1 MSTPAQEGRMQRYI
15 VRVDIEVEA
24 PTADVAE
31 ELIEAILDKQQDA
44 DRIIWFETVVTQEA
58 PGR

>member
-1 MSTPAQEGRMQRYI
+1 MQRYI